1 MIRSLCHGGRWRCG
15 PTLRYNTGVSDG
27 RPVRQP
33 AVRGVPPKYLFAPL
47 TEQLANVRRWN
58 EDRQWGFAGAELDA
72 IDLSP
77 RTHPDPL
84 VVDLLAVFLDAEY
97 RGEDEGELDGVRRT
111 CHEMWSVAAERQL
124 NTWCW
129 DWVRDA
135 YESRPKPVRLLPG
148 IEHRPGV
155 RRVTVDLGAHW
166 QPGRHVRPRAIRG
179 PDSAHAE
186 ILAAAAH
193 FPRWARAMD
202 GVRVPFIWLAGYQV
216 TLPEHATDE
225 RLLAMAWVGYRRTLS
240 LGIARADHSFAG
252 WAAPVRL
259 R

>member
-1 MIRSLCHGGRWRCG
+1 MGLL
-15 PTLRYNTGVSDG
+15 LRYNELVSN
-27 RPVRQP
+27 REPVRRGVVRP
-33 AVRGVPPKYLFAPL
+33 GAVRGLPPTYLFAPL
-47 TEQLANVRRWN
+47 AEQLANVRRWN
-58 EDRQWGFAGAELDA
+58 EDRQWGFAEAELDDV
-72 IDLSP
+72 DLTP
-77 RTHPDPL
+77 RTHHDPL

-97 RGEDEGELDGVRRT
+97 RGEDEGEMDGVRRT
-111 CHEMWSVAAERQL
+111 CHEIRLERRSRASAEHLVLGLGQGRLREQ
-124 NTWCW
+124 
-129 DWVRDA
+129 A
-135 YESRPKPVRLLPG
+135 EPVRLLPG

-166 QPGRHVRPRAIRG
+166 TPGRHIRPRAIRG
-179 PDSAHAE
+179 PASATAE

-202 GVRVPFIWLAGYQV
+202 GVSVPFIWLAGYQV
-216 TLPEHATDE
+216 TYPGAATDE
-225 RLLAMAWVGYRRTLS
+225 RLLAMAWVQYRRPLS

>member
-1 MIRSLCHGGRWRCG
+1 MIRSLRHGGRWRCG